1 MSESPFALR
10 GVIEAFYGTFYAV
23 PERNDMI
30 QFLGRR
36 GFNFYAYGP
45 KNDRQHRMRW
55 WDPYPDDVLREFGR
69 TIEVARRSGVRFCY
83 TISFGVPP
91 SYATSEDFTVVTEK
105 FRRFYDLGCRDFGIL
120 LDDAPTGFA
129 HDVNRRAFASV
140 AAAHADFC
148 NRVLEWIGR
157 LPEQCTLLMTPT
169 EYHAVPPFSDY
180 LHDLG
185 RLLAPEIAVCY
196 TGRDICSPTITVAD
210 ADAFASVVGR
220 KPLIWDNYP
229 VNDLQMRPQLHL
241 GPLRGRDPNLYTAV
255 SGMMFNPMIQAE
267 ASKIPLVTIGEYLSD
282 PERYDPQVA
291 WEMALR
297 EVAGER
303 GYAPIRTFAENC
315 LASCLQPDEA
325 PETDRL
331 AAAALASVRRGERA
345 EDSEAVSALSHYLDQ
360 LDEAIYQIRNR
371 VSNVSLRQNILPWV
385 DSLDEKLWLGRR
397 ALTLFRA
404 YQAGDA
410 VPRMVTWLQES
421 LEEVHANPRS
431 IGGRGVI
438 ELAECVYEPFKDQ
451 GQREPAQECG
461 PSDTG
466 DAVAGE

>member
-1 MSESPFALR
+1 
-10 GVIEAFYGTFYAV
+10 
-23 PERNDMI
+23 
-30 QFLGRR
+30 
-36 GFNFYAYGP
+36 
-45 KNDRQHRMRW
+45 
-55 WDPYPDDVLREFGR
+55 
-69 TIEVARRSGVRFCY
+69 
-83 TISFGVPP
+83 
-91 SYATSEDFTVVTEK
+91 
-105 FRRFYDLGCRDFGIL
+105 
-120 LDDAPTGFA
+120 
-129 HDVNRRAFASV
+129 
-140 AAAHADFC
+140 
-148 NRVLEWIGR
+148 
-157 LPEQCTLLMTPT
+157 
-169 EYHAVPPFSDY
+169 
-180 LHDLG
+180 
-185 RLLAPEIAVCY
+185 
-196 TGRDICSPTITVAD
+196 
-210 ADAFASVVGR
+210 
-220 KPLIWDNYP
+220 
-229 VNDLQMRPQLHL
+229 
-241 GPLRGRDPNLYTAV
+241 
-255 SGMMFNPMIQAE
+255 MMFNPMIQAE

-438 ELAECVYEPFKDQ
+438 ELAEYVYETLKDQ
-451 GQREPAQECG
+451 GQREPAQDCE